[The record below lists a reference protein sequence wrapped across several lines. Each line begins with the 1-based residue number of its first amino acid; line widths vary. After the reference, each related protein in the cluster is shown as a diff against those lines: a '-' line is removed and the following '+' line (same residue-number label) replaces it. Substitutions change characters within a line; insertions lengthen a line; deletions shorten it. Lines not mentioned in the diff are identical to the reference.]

1 MLKYIIQKVRT
12 LFRVLLNPGNNLH
25 LLFSNTDKG
34 IKAFSNLS
42 SFLNH
47 KSLKKRKD
55 IIKPHLDSNKFQEF
69 KKNGFYHIK
78 YRDLDKIDRLI
89 ISLKKIKLDKSN
101 AKKKFLISNQIC
113 SSDKVFKLIRKL
125 ILNDNFFVP
134 LVNYFEHVPVLN
146 MMALWHSPNKEYEK
160 GRSQDFHLDCEDT
173 KQIKVFIA
181 LDKITLKSGP
191 MNIIMA
197 NESERII
204 NYFNRNS
211 LGYVNSKKISDSEIF
226 KHINKS
232 KVKTLVADRGDIL
245 MVDTSRCYHYGSRP
259 GTVPRNLLFLQFLS
273 LSSNKIPI
281 KFGQE
286 PYKCVESML
295 FSYS

>member
-1 MLKYIIQKVRT
+1 M
-12 LFRVLLNPGNNLH
+12 VLLSPGNNLR
-25 LLFSNTDKG
+25 LLFSNTDRG
-34 IKAFSNLS
+34 IKAFSNVS

-55 IIKPHLDSNKFQEF
+55 VIKSYLDSEKYQEF
-69 KKNGFYHIK
+69 KKTGFHHIK
-78 YRDLDKIDRLI
+78 YRDLNEIDRLI
-89 ISLKKIKLDKSN
+89 IALKKIKLDKTN
-101 AKKKFLISNQIC
+101 AKKKFLISNQIH
-113 SSDKVFKLIRKL
+113 SSDKIFKLIKTL
-125 ILNDNFFVP
+125 ILNERFFVP
-134 LVNYFEHVPVLN
+134 LVNYFEHVPVLK

-197 NESERII
+197 NESKRIMY
-204 NYFNRNS
+204 YFNRNFS
-211 LGYVNSKKISDSEIF
+211 DYVNSKKISDSEIF
-226 KHINKS
+226 KHINK
-232 KVKTLVADRGDIL
+232 KNVKTLVADKGDIL

-259 GTVPRNLLFLQFLS
+259 GCVPRNLLFLQFLS

-286 PYKCVESML
+286 SHKCMESML
-295 FSYS
+295 FCYS

>member
-1 MLKYIIQKVRT
+1 M
-12 LFRVLLNPGNNLH
+12 VLLNPGNNLR

-42 SFLNH
+42 SFFNH

-55 IIKPHLDSNKFQEF
+55 IIKAQLDSKKFQEF
-69 KKNGFYHIK
+69 KKTGFYHIK
-78 YRDLDKIDRLI
+78 NRDFDKINELI
-89 ISLKKIKLDKSN
+89 ISLKKIKLDKTNS
-101 AKKKFLISNQIC
+101 KKKFLISNQIY
-113 SSDKVFKLIRKL
+113 SSDKIFKLIRTL
-125 ILNDNFFVP
+125 ILNENFFLP

-146 MMALWHSPNKEYEK
+146 MMALWHSPNKKYEK

-191 MNIIMA
+191 MNIITA
-197 NESERII
+197 NESERIM
-204 NYFNRNS
+204 NYFNRNT

-232 KVKTLVADRGDIL
+232 KVKTLVAEKGDIL
-245 MVDTSRCYHYGSRP
+245 MVDTCRCYHYGSRP